1 MAGAVEGEVVRG
13 SHANVALAHGAPR
26 RGLLD
31 LPARLDDAVR
41 LLPLEEGEG
50 RVVVLGNRA
59 GGRRRGEWVLRR
71 HGGTGGRDEA
81 DTVRAMR
88 RAASRA
94 IEAAVITRGRVWRE
108 QGGPARLPCAQALC
122 KGGKA
127 GRSVLP

>member
-1 MAGAVEGEVVRG
+1 MEGEVVRG

-59 GGRRRGEWVLRR
+59 GGRRRVSGCC
-71 HGGTGGRDEA
+71 GGAGGIGVRDEA

>member
-1 MAGAVEGEVVRG
+1 MVRG

-41 LLPLEEGEG
+41 LLPLEEGER

-59 GGRRRGEWVLRR
+59 RGRRRGEWVLRR
-71 HGGTGGRDEA
+71 RRGIGVRDEA

-94 IEAAVITRGRVWRE
+94 IEAAVITRVCVRRE
-108 QGGPARLPCAQALC
+108 QGGPARLPCAQAVS
-122 KGGKA
+122 A
-127 GRSVLP
+127 GSVLP